1 MTEPQVLR
9 TGIAFGEQPRWH
21 EDRLW
26 FSDWGSRQVLAV
38 DLEGHSEVVVD
49 VPSFPCC
56 SGWLPDGSLLVVS
69 GGAYVNGG
77 GFDLTAGEEFEPGM
91 VALVAP
97 DGSARQ
103 VADGLEFPNGMHVSA
118 DNSTLI
124 VAESYAKRLTA
135 FDIGD
140 DGGLSNR
147 RVWAKLGDDVPD
159 GICIDAEGAV
169 WYADV
174 PNQRCV
180 RVREGGAVLDTVEL
194 DRGCFA
200 CALGGADRRI
210 LFMMATVWSS
220 PAEMFSGPRT
230 GQVLYTEAPAA
241 GARPCGDASEELNRM
256 RVASAENRR
265 RWTLAS
271 VTVRLFMIM
280 RWLIG
285 TGMTLLAGALLL
297 SAQLDARSSFATILP
312 ALLVGSLGMAITM
325 SPTTA
330 AAISAVPIDNAGAGS
345 AVSGSMRQVGSSL
358 GIAVMGAL
366 VATRVAVTQADP
378 RFAAQRAD
386 WLFSMISTFLDCP
399 GDQ

>member
-1 MTEPQVLR
+1 
-9 TGIAFGEQPRWH
+9 
-21 EDRLW
+21 
-26 FSDWGSRQVLAV
+26 
-38 DLEGHSEVVVD
+38 
-49 VPSFPCC
+49 
-56 SGWLPDGSLLVVS
+56 
-69 GGAYVNGG
+69 
-77 GFDLTAGEEFEPGM
+77 
-91 VALVAP
+91 
-97 DGSARQ
+97 
-103 VADGLEFPNGMHVSA
+103 
-118 DNSTLI
+118 
-124 VAESYAKRLTA
+124 
-135 FDIGD
+135 
-140 DGGLSNR
+140 
-147 RVWAKLGDDVPD
+147 
-159 GICIDAEGAV
+159 
-169 WYADV
+169 
-174 PNQRCV
+174 
-180 RVREGGAVLDTVEL
+180 
-194 DRGCFA
+194 
-200 CALGGADRRI
+200 
-210 LFMMATVWSS
+210 
-220 PAEMFSGPRT
+220 
-230 GQVLYTEAPAA
+230 
-241 GARPCGDASEELNRM
+241 M

-345 AVSGSMRQVGSSL
+345 AVIGSMRQVGSSL